1 MKIIGF
7 AGSNS
12 TKSINK
18 ELVKYTLSQIES
30 IDSAEVEWLDICDY
44 PLPIFGIDLE
54 EKEGFHEN
62 IQKFLDKIHSADG
75 IVVSL
80 AEHNGSYSVAVKNL
94 LDWCSRHTGK
104 FFNDIPMLLMG
115 ASPGGYGAK
124 NVLGA
129 AELRFPKFGAKIISI
144 YSFPSFND
152 NFSPEKGI
160 LNEELKNVH
169 KKYIQQLI
177 DAIS

>member
-12 TKSINK
+12 RKSINK
-18 ELVKYTLSQIES
+18 QLVKYTLDEINGVET
-30 IDSAEVEWLDICDY
+30 EWLDITDY
-44 PLPIFGIDLE
+44 PLPIFGVDLE
-54 EKEGFHEN
+54 EEKGYPEN
-62 IQKFLDKIHSADG
+62 IKKFLDKIHSADG
-75 IVVSL
+75 IIVSL
-80 AEHNGSYSVAVKNL
+80 AEHNGSYSVAAKNL
-94 LDWCSRHTGK
+94 FDWCSRYPGK

-115 ASPGGYGAK
+115 TSSGGYGAK

-129 AELRFPKFGAKIISI
+129 AEKRFPKFGAKIVSI

-152 NFSPEKGI
+152 NFSSEKGI
-160 LNEELKNVH
+160 LDLGLKEEH
-169 KKYIQQLI
+169 KKCIQQLI

>member
-12 TKSINK
+12 SKSINK
-18 ELVKYTLSQIES
+18 QLVKYTLDQINSVET
-30 IDSAEVEWLDICDY
+30 EWLDITDY
-44 PLPIFGIDLE
+44 PLPLFGVDLE
-54 EKEGFHEN
+54 EQEGFHEN
-62 IQKFLDKIHSADG
+62 IQRFIDKIQSADG

-94 LDWCSRHTGK
+94 LDWCSRHTVK
-104 FFNDIPMLLMG
+104 FFNNIPMLLMG

-129 AELRFPKFGAKIISI
+129 AELRFPKFGADLVSI

-160 LNEELKNVH
+160 INEELKIVH
-169 KKYIQQLI
+169 KKCVQQLT